1 MNNFLI
7 EIAYLG
13 FVLLVS
19 RAKNQRIYIYIYI
32 YIYISL
38 RTYIKVGNVNNT

>member
-32 YIYISL
+32 YISL